1 MDQNIDKELNL
12 KETTKSFIKKHKFKI
27 ILCLFLTLCTIIIF
41 FIFKENEKKKNI
53 LVSEKYVKAGLLL
66 SNKRVEEA
74 KENYLDII
82 LSNNDFY
89 AISALNIVLEKDLV
103 KDKDK
108 ILEYFKKLENANLS
122 EELNDLLI
130 FKKALYLLKLED
142 NDLAKKLL
150 NGLIDKNSKFKKVA
164 QELVSN

>member
-1 MDQNIDKELNL
+1 MDQSIDKKPNL
-12 KETTKSFIKKHKFKI
+12 KEITISFIKKHKFKI
-27 ILCLFLTLCTIIIF
+27 ILCLFLALCTIIIF

-66 SNKRVEEA
+66 SNKKIEEA

-108 ILEYFKKLENANLS
+108 VLEYFNKLENADLS
-122 EELNDLLI
+122 EELKDLLI
-130 FKKALYLLKLED
+130 FKKALYLLKVED

-150 NGLIDKNSKFKKVA
+150 NGLIDKNSNFKKAA

>member
-1 MDQNIDKELNL
+1 MDQNIDKEPNL
-12 KETTKSFIKKHKFKI
+12 KEITKSFIKKHKFKI
-27 ILCLFLTLCTIIIF
+27 IICLFLILCTIIFF
-41 FIFKENEKKKNI
+41 FIFKENEKNKNI

-66 SNKRVEEA
+66 SNKKVEEA

-103 KDKDK
+103 KDKNK
-108 ILEYFKKLENANLS
+108 ILEYFNKLENADLS